1 MDLGYKNDF
10 TQRISMY
17 NNRYIVHIPV
27 VLAISVCIATG
38 IYAYKTVSRTGI
50 NLTNEYHEAYRHSS
64 NLLRD
69 ALKFQLALSD
79 HTNTC
84 SKKSYTHLVQKL
96 DLMFLRMGVVRNLAA
111 RLAPDDL
118 NSLTSL
124 QIILERID
132 QNVQEESSLEQC
144 TNMDRSREDVILLFD
159 ELDKISHRLEMT
171 AQHKITESSR
181 VLNKQ
186 GRVIGI
192 ILSVV
197 MIFAVIVTFLF
208 YRQRIISRE
217 ISRLRNL
224 LSNILNSM
232 PAALVGVDNKGN
244 ITQWNTAVEKKTGLL
259 EQDVQGR
266 PLSIVFPQ
274 MATDMQRSKESIET
288 AMVKRELGRLVQ
300 TEEGVKYE
308 DITIF
313 PLLDEGAEGAV
324 IITEDVTEKYLLQEK
339 LNQRSKMEAIGA
351 LAGGV
356 AHDLNNTLSGIVS
369 YPELLLLNLPTDS
382 PYRKPI
388 LTIQESGKKAAAM
401 VDDLLTLARRGV
413 PVTTVTNLNKIIT
426 DYLLSPECENIKSRY
441 PNVSFEIHLDP
452 ELKNIVGSPVHMTKT
467 IMNLVSNAAESF
479 LNEGV
484 IRIRTENRYIEK
496 PVGKHNKIYKGDYSV
511 LIVSD
516 TGSGIPEKY
525 LKKIFEPFFTK
536 KEMGRSGTG
545 LGLAVVWGAIKDH
558 HGYIDVQS
566 VEGRGTSFTL
576 YLPATQERISNTGTS
591 QSLQE
596 LLGKGEKVLIID
608 DSKSQREIASG
619 MLEQLNYHVDSVASG
634 EEAVAYLQE
643 FPSDL
648 LLLDMILENGIDGL
662 ETYERIL
669 QFNPSQKAIITSGYA
684 ETNRVRKA
692 QDIGAIIY
700 LKKPYSLLDL
710 GVAIKSELCSKPL
723 NAPN

>member
-1 MDLGYKNDF
+1 MDLGDKNNI
-10 TQRISMY
+10 TQRLNMKS
-17 NNRYIVHIPV
+17 NRYIVRIPV
-27 VLAISVCIATG
+27 ALAIGLCIAIG
-38 IYAYKTVSRTGI
+38 MYAYKTVSRTGI

-64 NLLRD
+64 HLLRD

-79 HTNTC
+79 HTNKC
-84 SKKSYTHLVQKL
+84 SEKTYAHLVQSL
-96 DLMFLRMGVVRNLAA
+96 DLMFLRMGVVSNLAA
-111 RLAPDDL
+111 RLAPDDF
-118 NSLTSL
+118 NSFTSL
-124 QIILERID
+124 QTILEKID
-132 QNVQEESSLEQC
+132 QNVQVVSSLEQC
-144 TNMDRSREDVILLFD
+144 TNMHKIKEETNRLFD
-159 ELDKISHRLEMT
+159 ELDQISHRLEMT
-171 AQHKITESSR
+171 AQHKITESAR
-181 VLNKQ
+181 ILKKQ
-186 GRVIGI
+186 GKIIGI

-208 YRQRIISRE
+208 YRQRDISRE

-224 LSNILNSM
+224 LSNIINSM
-232 PAALVGVDNKGN
+232 PASLVGVDNKGN
-244 ITQWNTAVEKKTGLL
+244 ITQWNIAVQKKTGLP
-259 EQDVQGR
+259 EKDVRGK

-274 MATDMQRSKESIET
+274 MAADIHKCQESIDN
-288 AMVKRELGRLVQ
+288 AVVKRELGRPVQ
-300 TEEGVKYE
+300 TDDGIKYE

-313 PLLDEGAEGAV
+313 PLVDEGAEGTV
-324 IITEDVTEKYLLQEK
+324 IITDDVTEKYLLQEK
-339 LNQRSKMEAIGA
+339 LNQRSKMEAIGT

-369 YPELLLLNLPTDS
+369 YPELLLLNLPPDS

-413 PVTTVTNLNKIIT
+413 PVTTVTNLNKVVT

-452 ELKNIVGSPVHMTKT
+452 ELKNIVGSPVHMTKA

-484 IRIRTENRYIEK
+484 IRIRTENRFLEK
-496 PVGKHNKIYKGDYSV
+496 PVGDHHTVKKGEYAE
-511 LIVSD
+511 LLVSD
-516 TGSGIPEKY
+516 TGSGIPKKY

-536 KEMGRSGTG
+536 KEMGRSGSG

-558 HGYIDVQS
+558 HGYINVQS

-576 YLPATQERISNTGTS
+576 YLPVTQEQISNTDTS

-596 LLGKGEKVLIID
+596 LMGKGEKVLIID

-619 MLEQLNYHVDSVASG
+619 MLKQLNYEVDSVASG
-634 EEAVAYLQE
+634 EEAVTYLQAS
-643 FPSDL
+643 PCDL
-648 LLLDMILENGIDGL
+648 LLLDMIMENGIDGL
-662 ETYERIL
+662 ETYERII
-669 QFNPSQKAIITSGYA
+669 QFSPQQKAIITSGYA
-684 ETNRVRKA
+684 ETSRVRKA

-700 LKKPYSLLDL
+700 LKKPYSLLNL
-710 GVAIKSELCSKPL
+710 GLALKSELSSKP
-723 NAPN
+723 N

>member
-1 MDLGYKNDF
+1 MDLGNKNSIN
-10 TQRISMY
+10 QRLNMRS
-17 NNRYIVHIPV
+17 NRYILHIPV
-27 VLAISVCIATG
+27 VLAIGICIAIG

-79 HTNTC
+79 YTNNC
-84 SKKSYTHLVQKL
+84 SEKSYAHLVQSL
-96 DLMFLRMGVVRNLAA
+96 DLMFLRMSVVSNLAA
-111 RLAPDDL
+111 RLAPDNL
-118 NSLTSL
+118 NAITSL
-124 QIILERID
+124 QTILERID

-144 TNMDRSREDVILLFD
+144 TNMNKSKEEIILLFD
-159 ELDKISHRLEMT
+159 ELYQISHRLEMT

-181 VLNKQ
+181 VLKNQ
-186 GRVIGI
+186 GKVIGI

-197 MIFAVIVTFLF
+197 MMFAVIVTFLF
-208 YRQRIISRE
+208 YRQRNISRE

-224 LSNILNSM
+224 LSNIINSM
-232 PAALVGVDNKGN
+232 PASLVGVDNKGN

-259 EQDVQGR
+259 EQDVKGR

-274 MATDMQRSKESIET
+274 MATDMQKSKESIET
-288 AMVKRELGRLVQ
+288 AVVKRELGRIAQ
-300 TEEGVKYE
+300 TEAGVKYE

-313 PLLDEGAEGAV
+313 PLLDEDAEGAV

-339 LNQRSKMEAIGA
+339 LNQRSKMEAIGT

-369 YPELLLLNLPTDS
+369 YPELLLLNLSADS

-413 PVTTVTNLNKIIT
+413 PVTSVTNLNKIVT

-452 ELKNIVGSPVHMTKT
+452 KLKNIVGSPVHMTKT

-479 LNEGV
+479 INEGV

-496 PVGKHNKIYKGDYSV
+496 TAGKHNKAEKGEYAE

-525 LKKIFEPFFTK
+525 LDKIFEPFFTK

-545 LGLAVVWGAIKDH
+545 LGLAVVWGAVKDH

-576 YLPATQERISNTGTS
+576 YLPVTQERISNTDPS
-591 QSLQE
+591 KSLQE
-596 LLGKGEKVLIID
+596 LMGKGEKVLIID
-608 DSKSQREIASG
+608 DNVSQRAIASA
-619 MLEQLNYHVDSVASG
+619 MLEQLNYEADSVASG
-634 EEAVAYLQE
+634 EEAVTYLQE

-648 LLLDMILENGIDGL
+648 LLLDMIMENGIDGL

-669 QFNPSQKAIITSGYA
+669 EFNPCQKAIITSGYA
-684 ETNRVRKA
+684 ETSRVRKA

-710 GVAIKSELCSKPL
+710 GVVLKSELSSKSL
-723 NAPN
+723 NTPC